1 MTATARSQMSK
12 PPMPGFPKAPTS
24 GASSSAAPSFCHRWF
39 GVPPANVARIVLFGV
54 VGGFMMETFM
64 IKVWIGKTNCAP
76 PRAPGPRLPASSPRT
91 PFPAVYEVVL
101 RKEAERRAAGAT
113 SGGAAVDAAAG
124 FAGVPSGDAEAL
136 SLGEQVRRQ
145 GAGKRG
151 PALAAAATKRD
162 VSQSGS

>member
-1 MTATARSQMSK
+1 MCK
-12 PPMPGFPKAPTS
+12 PPPPGFPRQKAS
-24 GASSSAAPSFCHRWF
+24 AGASASSSAAGGWSHRLF
-39 GVPPANVARIVLFGV
+39 GLPAGNVARIVAFGV
-54 VGGFMMETFM
+54 VAGFAMETFM
-64 IKVWIGKTNCAP
+64 IKAWVGKTNCAP

-145 GAGKRG
+145 WAEKRG